1 MGTAYSGTRLRRGHF
16 TVGGPAMHVTSQMV
30 NSPGDLFPARTRLCY
45 RGFFRT
51 NAASVVFST
60 RTREPRPQVV
70 LSSILAEIDFN
81 APTAFGMP
89 LGMLILFLWMLS
101 NNNNRRRDD

>member
-1 MGTAYSGTRLRRGHF
+1 M
-16 TVGGPAMHVTSQMV
+16 
-30 NSPGDLFPARTRLCY
+30 
-45 RGFFRT
+45 
-51 NAASVVFST
+51 
-60 RTREPRPQVV
+60 V

-101 NNNNRRRDD
+101 NNNNNRRRDD